1 METRTTSNGTTYQS
15 VELPAATTA
24 QSKSI
29 RFPRGGMNNG
39 YEVTNP
45 SIGYYWS
52 ATIVSGNQ
60 GFDFNSPEY
69 GYWYNV
75 ARLSSGSKSMI
86 SVRYVG
92 GSNLMNTGVY
102 KYLNTGCV
110 KSSSAVLDK
119 NRLTIHDKRNSKG
132 PLYIYIHTDKDEYRK
147 LEKKNVKVETI
158 SVGNTNLGGTKDYVG
173 TIEEKMGST
182 LSFEIAGNITSI
194 RVEEGDRV
202 SKGQLLATINPT
214 TVKEAHR
221 ATLTTLKQA
230 QDAYRRFLPLHQ
242 SGTISDMKWVEIESK
257 LEQAKAAE
265 SIARQQLSHSTLT
278 APFAGVIAAKNVD
291 LGTYVLPGQPVLKL
305 ANVAQVNAKISVP
318 ETEISHL
325 HVGDKVKLTVAA
337 LSGAIFRGTISE
349 KGIDANPISHTY
361 DVKVGITNP
370 QGRLLPGMVCNAQVQ
385 GSAATPS
392 HITVPPQSIELD
404 VDNSRFVWT
413 VVNGKAHQQP
423 VTTGDFEGDG
433 IVILSGLKAGDQV
446 IINGQQKVSE
456 GMNVDTAKS
465 DNR

>member
-1 METRTTSNGTTYQS
+1 MNTMRITATITTT
-15 VELPAATTA
+15 
-24 QSKSI
+24 I
-29 RFPRGGMNNG
+29 MMRFPSEIETMNDV
-39 YEVTNP
+39 E
-45 SIGYYWS
+45 
-52 ATIVSGNQ
+52 IVVEEEELFFLSFLILFFLCIQ
-60 GFDFNSPEY
+60 LKFIPLHYLFKKQQ
-69 GYWYNV
+69 NV
-75 ARLSSGSKSMI
+75 INMKQKDVITGWLVAFIISCMMLAGCTEKS
-86 SVRYVG
+86 
-92 GSNLMNTGVY
+92 
-102 KYLNTGCV
+102 
-110 KSSSAVLDK
+110 
-119 NRLTIHDKRNSKG
+119 
-132 PLYIYIHTDKDEYRK
+132 RK

-158 SVGNTNLGGTKDYVG
+158 FVGNTNLGGTKDYVG

-202 SKGQLLATINPT
+202 SKGQLLATINPI

-305 ANVAQVNAKISVP
+305 ANVAQVNAKVSVP
-318 ETEISHL
+318 EAEISHL

-433 IVILSGLKAGDQV
+433 IAILSGLKAGDQV

>member
-1 METRTTSNGTTYQS
+1 MEQ
-15 VELPAATTA
+15 
-24 QSKSI
+24 
-29 RFPRGGMNNG
+29 
-39 YEVTNP
+39 
-45 SIGYYWS
+45 
-52 ATIVSGNQ
+52 
-60 GFDFNSPEY
+60 FDST
-69 GYWYNV
+69 
-75 ARLSSGSKSMI
+75 LSSVIDSTLGLRCRLFGCFFIFLILFFLCIQLKFIPLHYLFKKQQNVINMKQKDVITGWLVAFII
-86 SVRYVG
+86 SCMM
-92 GSNLMNTGVY
+92 L
-102 KYLNTGCV
+102 TGCTE
-110 KSSSAVLDK
+110 KS
-119 NRLTIHDKRNSKG
+119 
-132 PLYIYIHTDKDEYRK
+132 RK

-305 ANVAQVNAKISVP
+305 ANVAQVNAKVSVP
-318 ETEISHL
+318 EAEISHL

-385 GSAATPS
+385 GSAATPF
-392 HITVPPQSIELD
+392 HITVPSQSIELD

>member
-1 METRTTSNGTTYQS
+1 MAKIQIKSEKLTPFGGFFRVMEQ
-15 VELPAATTA
+15 
-24 QSKSI
+24 
-29 RFPRGGMNNG
+29 
-39 YEVTNP
+39 
-45 SIGYYWS
+45 
-52 ATIVSGNQ
+52 
-60 GFDFNSPEY
+60 FDST
-69 GYWYNV
+69 
-75 ARLSSGSKSMI
+75 LSSVIDSTLGLRCRLFGCFFIFLILFFLCIQLKFIPLHYLFKKQQNVINMKQKDVITGWLVAFIISCMMLAGCTEKS
-86 SVRYVG
+86 
-92 GSNLMNTGVY
+92 
-102 KYLNTGCV
+102 
-110 KSSSAVLDK
+110 
-119 NRLTIHDKRNSKG
+119 
-132 PLYIYIHTDKDEYRK
+132 RK

-221 ATLTTLKQA
+221 ATLTTLKQT

-305 ANVAQVNAKISVP
+305 ANVAQVNAKVSVP
-318 ETEISHL
+318 EAEISHL

>member
-1 METRTTSNGTTYQS
+1 MEQ
-15 VELPAATTA
+15 
-24 QSKSI
+24 
-29 RFPRGGMNNG
+29 
-39 YEVTNP
+39 
-45 SIGYYWS
+45 
-52 ATIVSGNQ
+52 
-60 GFDFNSPEY
+60 FDST
-69 GYWYNV
+69 
-75 ARLSSGSKSMI
+75 LSSVIDSTLGLRCRLFGCFFIFLILFFLCIQLKFIPLHYLFKKQQNVINMKQKDVITGWLVAFII
-86 SVRYVG
+86 SCMM
-92 GSNLMNTGVY
+92 L
-102 KYLNTGCV
+102 TGCTE
-110 KSSSAVLDK
+110 KS
-119 NRLTIHDKRNSKG
+119 
-132 PLYIYIHTDKDEYRK
+132 RK

-230 QDAYRRFLPLHQ
+230 QDAYRRFRPLHQ

-291 LGTYVLPGQPVLKL
+291 FGTYVLPGQPVLKL

-318 ETEISHL
+318 EAEISHL

>member
-1 METRTTSNGTTYQS
+1 MALL
-15 VELPAATTA
+15 V
-24 QSKSI
+24 
-29 RFPRGGMNNG
+29 
-39 YEVTNP
+39 
-45 SIGYYWS
+45 
-52 ATIVSGNQ
+52 
-60 GFDFNSPEY
+60 
-69 GYWYNV
+69 
-75 ARLSSGSKSMI
+75 GSM
-86 SVRYVG
+86 V
-92 GSNLMNTGVY
+92 L
-102 KYLNTGCV
+102 TGC
-110 KSSSAVLDK
+110 
-119 NRLTIHDKRNSKG
+119 SKQA
-132 PLYIYIHTDKDEYRK
+132 RK
-147 LEKKNVKVETI
+147 TEKAPVKVEIFT
-158 SVGNTNLGGTKDYVG
+158 VGTNAEGKTKDYVG
-173 TIEEKMGST
+173 TIEEKTGST
-182 LSFEIAGNITSI
+182 LSFELGGNITSI
-194 RVEEGDRV
+194 RVDEGDKV
-202 SKGQLLATINPT
+202 SKGQVLATINPT
-214 TVKEAHR
+214 TLTEAHR
-221 ATLTTLKQA
+221 SAVSTLNQA
-230 QDAYRRFLPLHQ
+230 QDAYRRFLPLHKA
-242 SGTISDMKWVEIESK
+242 GTISDIKWVEIESK

-305 ANVAQVNAKISVP
+305 ANVAQVNAKVSVP
-318 ETEISHL
+318 EAEISHL

-404 VDNSRFVWT
+404 ADNSRFVWT

>member
-1 METRTTSNGTTYQS
+1 MYLSFLILFFLCIQLKFIPLHYLYKKQQKVINMKQKDVITGW
-15 VELPAATTA
+15 L
-24 QSKSI
+24 
-29 RFPRGGMNNG
+29 
-39 YEVTNP
+39 
-45 SIGYYWS
+45 
-52 ATIVSGNQ
+52 
-60 GFDFNSPEY
+60 
-69 GYWYNV
+69 V
-75 ARLSSGSKSMI
+75 AFII
-86 SVRYVG
+86 SCMM
-92 GSNLMNTGVY
+92 L
-102 KYLNTGCV
+102 TGCTE
-110 KSSSAVLDK
+110 KAK
-119 NRLTIHDKRNSKG
+119 K
-132 PLYIYIHTDKDEYRK
+132 P
-147 LEKKNVKVETI
+147 EKKIMKVETI

-202 SKGQLLATINPT
+202 NKGQLLATINPT

-278 APFAGVIAAKNVD
+278 APFTGVIAAKNVD

-305 ANVAQVNAKISVP
+305 ANVAQVNAKVSVP
-318 ETEISHL
+318 EAEISHL

-337 LSGAIFRGTISE
+337 LSGAIFWGTISE

-385 GSAATPS
+385 GSATTPFYL
-392 HITVPPQSIELD
+392 IVPPQSVELD

-456 GMNVDTAKS
+456 GMKVDTTKR

>member
-1 METRTTSNGTTYQS
+1 MIITATITTTIMMRFPSEIETMNS
-15 VELPAATTA
+15 VEIVVVEEELFFLSFLILFFLCIQLKFIPLHYLFKKQQNVINMKQKDVITGWLVAFIISCMMLAGCTE
-24 QSKSI
+24 KS
-29 RFPRGGMNNG
+29 
-39 YEVTNP
+39 
-45 SIGYYWS
+45 
-52 ATIVSGNQ
+52 
-60 GFDFNSPEY
+60 
-69 GYWYNV
+69 
-75 ARLSSGSKSMI
+75 
-86 SVRYVG
+86 
-92 GSNLMNTGVY
+92 
-102 KYLNTGCV
+102 
-110 KSSSAVLDK
+110 
-119 NRLTIHDKRNSKG
+119 
-132 PLYIYIHTDKDEYRK
+132 RK

-158 SVGNTNLGGTKDYVG
+158 FVGNTNLGGTKDYVG

-202 SKGQLLATINPT
+202 SKGQLLATINPI

-230 QDAYRRFLPLHQ
+230 QDAYRRFQPLHQ

-305 ANVAQVNAKISVP
+305 ANVAQVNAKVSVP
-318 ETEISHL
+318 EAEISHL

-465 DNR
+465 NNR

>member
-1 METRTTSNGTTYQS
+1 MEQ
-15 VELPAATTA
+15 
-24 QSKSI
+24 
-29 RFPRGGMNNG
+29 
-39 YEVTNP
+39 
-45 SIGYYWS
+45 
-52 ATIVSGNQ
+52 
-60 GFDFNSPEY
+60 FDST
-69 GYWYNV
+69 
-75 ARLSSGSKSMI
+75 LSSVIDSTLGLRCRLFGCFFIFLILFFLCIQLKFIPLHYLFKKQQNVINMKQKDVITGWLVAFII
-86 SVRYVG
+86 SCMM
-92 GSNLMNTGVY
+92 L
-102 KYLNTGCV
+102 TGCTE
-110 KSSSAVLDK
+110 KS
-119 NRLTIHDKRNSKG
+119 
-132 PLYIYIHTDKDEYRK
+132 RK

-242 SGTISDMKWVEIESK
+242 SGTISDMKWVEIGSK

-318 ETEISHL
+318 EAEISHL

>member
-1 METRTTSNGTTYQS
+1 MEQ
-15 VELPAATTA
+15 
-24 QSKSI
+24 
-29 RFPRGGMNNG
+29 
-39 YEVTNP
+39 
-45 SIGYYWS
+45 
-52 ATIVSGNQ
+52 
-60 GFDFNSPEY
+60 FDST
-69 GYWYNV
+69 
-75 ARLSSGSKSMI
+75 LSSVIDSTLGLRCRLFGCFFIFLILFFLCIQLKFIPLHYLFKKQQNVINMKQKDVITGWLVAFIISCMMLAGCTEKS
-86 SVRYVG
+86 
-92 GSNLMNTGVY
+92 
-102 KYLNTGCV
+102 
-110 KSSSAVLDK
+110 
-119 NRLTIHDKRNSKG
+119 
-132 PLYIYIHTDKDEYRK
+132 RK

-214 TVKEAHR
+214 TMKEANR

-242 SGTISDMKWVEIESK
+242 SGTISDMKWVEIGSK

-318 ETEISHL
+318 EAEISHL

-385 GSAATPS
+385 GSAATPF
-392 HITVPPQSIELD
+392 HITVPSQSIELD

>member
-1 METRTTSNGTTYQS
+1 MEQ
-15 VELPAATTA
+15 
-24 QSKSI
+24 
-29 RFPRGGMNNG
+29 
-39 YEVTNP
+39 
-45 SIGYYWS
+45 
-52 ATIVSGNQ
+52 
-60 GFDFNSPEY
+60 FDST
-69 GYWYNV
+69 
-75 ARLSSGSKSMI
+75 LSSVIDSTLGLRCRLFGCFFIFLILFFLCIQLKFIPLHYLFKKQQNVINMKQKDVITGWLVAFII
-86 SVRYVG
+86 SCMM
-92 GSNLMNTGVY
+92 L
-102 KYLNTGCV
+102 TGCTE
-110 KSSSAVLDK
+110 KS
-119 NRLTIHDKRNSKG
+119 
-132 PLYIYIHTDKDEYRK
+132 RK

-230 QDAYRRFLPLHQ
+230 QDAYRRFRPLHQ
-242 SGTISDMKWVEIESK
+242 SGTISDMKWVEIGSK

-318 ETEISHL
+318 EAEISHL

>member
-1 METRTTSNGTTYQS
+1 MIITATITTT
-15 VELPAATTA
+15 
-24 QSKSI
+24 I
-29 RFPRGGMNNG
+29 MMRFPSEIETMNDV
-39 YEVTNP
+39 E
-45 SIGYYWS
+45 
-52 ATIVSGNQ
+52 IVVEEEELFFLSFLILFFLCIQ
-60 GFDFNSPEY
+60 LKFIPLHYLFKKQQ
-69 GYWYNV
+69 NV
-75 ARLSSGSKSMI
+75 INMKQKDVITGWLVAFII
-86 SVRYVG
+86 SCMM
-92 GSNLMNTGVY
+92 L
-102 KYLNTGCV
+102 TGCTE
-110 KSSSAVLDK
+110 K
-119 NRLTIHDKRNSKG
+119 N
-132 PLYIYIHTDKDEYRK
+132 RK

-305 ANVAQVNAKISVP
+305 ANVAQVNAKVSVP
-318 ETEISHL
+318 EAEISHL

-337 LSGAIFRGTISE
+337 LSGAIFWGTISE

-385 GSAATPS
+385 GSATTPFYL
-392 HITVPPQSIELD
+392 IVPPQSVELD

>member
-1 METRTTSNGTTYQS
+1 MEQ
-15 VELPAATTA
+15 
-24 QSKSI
+24 
-29 RFPRGGMNNG
+29 
-39 YEVTNP
+39 
-45 SIGYYWS
+45 
-52 ATIVSGNQ
+52 
-60 GFDFNSPEY
+60 FDST
-69 GYWYNV
+69 
-75 ARLSSGSKSMI
+75 LSSVIDSTLGLRCRLFGCFFIFLILFFLCIQLKFIPLHYLFKKQQNVINMKQKDVITGWFVAFIISCMMLAGCTEKS
-86 SVRYVG
+86 
-92 GSNLMNTGVY
+92 
-102 KYLNTGCV
+102 
-110 KSSSAVLDK
+110 
-119 NRLTIHDKRNSKG
+119 
-132 PLYIYIHTDKDEYRK
+132 RK

-230 QDAYRRFLPLHQ
+230 QDAYRRFRPLHQ

-385 GSAATPS
+385 GSAATPF
-392 HITVPPQSIELD
+392 HITVPSQSIELD

>member
-1 METRTTSNGTTYQS
+1 MEQ
-15 VELPAATTA
+15 
-24 QSKSI
+24 
-29 RFPRGGMNNG
+29 
-39 YEVTNP
+39 
-45 SIGYYWS
+45 
-52 ATIVSGNQ
+52 
-60 GFDFNSPEY
+60 FDST
-69 GYWYNV
+69 
-75 ARLSSGSKSMI
+75 LSSVIDSTLGLRCRLFGCFFIFLILFFLCIQLKFIPLHYLFKKQQNVINMKQKDVITGWLVAFIISCMMLAGCTEKS
-86 SVRYVG
+86 
-92 GSNLMNTGVY
+92 
-102 KYLNTGCV
+102 
-110 KSSSAVLDK
+110 
-119 NRLTIHDKRNSKG
+119 
-132 PLYIYIHTDKDEYRK
+132 RK

-305 ANVAQVNAKISVP
+305 ANVAQVNAKVSVP
-318 ETEISHL
+318 EAEISHL
-325 HVGDKVKLTVAA
+325 HVGDKVKLMVAA

-385 GSAATPS
+385 GSAATPF
-392 HITVPPQSIELD
+392 HITVPSQSIELD

>member
-1 METRTTSNGTTYQS
+1 MEQ
-15 VELPAATTA
+15 
-24 QSKSI
+24 
-29 RFPRGGMNNG
+29 
-39 YEVTNP
+39 
-45 SIGYYWS
+45 
-52 ATIVSGNQ
+52 
-60 GFDFNSPEY
+60 FDST
-69 GYWYNV
+69 
-75 ARLSSGSKSMI
+75 LSSVIDSTLGLRCRLFGCFFIFLILFFLCIQLKFIPLHYLCKKQQNVINMKQKDVITGWLVAFIISCMMLAGCTEKS
-86 SVRYVG
+86 
-92 GSNLMNTGVY
+92 
-102 KYLNTGCV
+102 
-110 KSSSAVLDK
+110 
-119 NRLTIHDKRNSKG
+119 
-132 PLYIYIHTDKDEYRK
+132 RK

-214 TVKEAHR
+214 TMKEAHR

-305 ANVAQVNAKISVP
+305 ANVAQVNAKVSVP
-318 ETEISHL
+318 EAEISHL

-385 GSAATPS
+385 GSAATPF
-392 HITVPPQSIELD
+392 HITVPSQSIELD

>member
-1 METRTTSNGTTYQS
+1 MEDVIETMNR
-15 VELPAATTA
+15 VE
-24 QSKSI
+24 
-29 RFPRGGMNNG
+29 
-39 YEVTNP
+39 
-45 SIGYYWS
+45 
-52 ATIVSGNQ
+52 IVVKEEEELFFLSFLILFSLCIQLKFIPLHYLYKKQQKVINMKQKDVITG
-60 GFDFNSPEY
+60 
-69 GYWYNV
+69 WLV
-75 ARLSSGSKSMI
+75 AFII
-86 SVRYVG
+86 SCMM
-92 GSNLMNTGVY
+92 L
-102 KYLNTGCV
+102 TGCTE
-110 KSSSAVLDK
+110 KAK
-119 NRLTIHDKRNSKG
+119 K
-132 PLYIYIHTDKDEYRK
+132 P
-147 LEKKNVKVETI
+147 EKKIMKVETI

-202 SKGQLLATINPT
+202 NKGQLLATINPT

-278 APFAGVIAAKNVD
+278 APFTGVIAAKNVD

-305 ANVAQVNAKISVP
+305 ANVAQVNAKVSVP
-318 ETEISHL
+318 EAEISHL

-337 LSGAIFRGTISE
+337 LSGAIFWGTISE

-385 GSAATPS
+385 GSATTPFYL
-392 HITVPPQSIELD
+392 IVPPQSVELD

-456 GMNVDTAKS
+456 GMKVDTTKR

>member
-1 METRTTSNGTTYQS
+1 MEQ
-15 VELPAATTA
+15 
-24 QSKSI
+24 
-29 RFPRGGMNNG
+29 
-39 YEVTNP
+39 
-45 SIGYYWS
+45 
-52 ATIVSGNQ
+52 
-60 GFDFNSPEY
+60 FDST
-69 GYWYNV
+69 
-75 ARLSSGSKSMI
+75 LSSVIDSTLGLRCRLFGCFFIFLILFFLCIQLKFIPLHYLFKKQQNVINMKQKDVITGWLVAFIISCMMLAGCTEKS
-86 SVRYVG
+86 
-92 GSNLMNTGVY
+92 
-102 KYLNTGCV
+102 
-110 KSSSAVLDK
+110 
-119 NRLTIHDKRNSKG
+119 
-132 PLYIYIHTDKDEYRK
+132 RK

-214 TVKEAHR
+214 TMKEAHR

-305 ANVAQVNAKISVP
+305 ANVAQVNAKVSVP
-318 ETEISHL
+318 EAEISHL

-385 GSAATPS
+385 GSAATPF
-392 HITVPPQSIELD
+392 HITVPSQSIELD

>member
-1 METRTTSNGTTYQS
+1 MEQ
-15 VELPAATTA
+15 
-24 QSKSI
+24 
-29 RFPRGGMNNG
+29 
-39 YEVTNP
+39 
-45 SIGYYWS
+45 
-52 ATIVSGNQ
+52 
-60 GFDFNSPEY
+60 FDST
-69 GYWYNV
+69 
-75 ARLSSGSKSMI
+75 LSSVIDSTLGLRCRLFGCFFIFLILFFLCIQLKFIPLHYLFKKQQNVINMKQKDVITGWLVAFII
-86 SVRYVG
+86 SCMM
-92 GSNLMNTGVY
+92 LA
-102 KYLNTGCV
+102 GCTE
-110 KSSSAVLDK
+110 KSS
-119 NRLTIHDKRNSKG
+119 
-132 PLYIYIHTDKDEYRK
+132 K

-242 SGTISDMKWVEIESK
+242 SGTISDMKWVEIGSK

-318 ETEISHL
+318 EAEISHL

>member
-1 METRTTSNGTTYQS
+1 MENVIETMNS
-15 VELPAATTA
+15 VE
-24 QSKSI
+24 
-29 RFPRGGMNNG
+29 
-39 YEVTNP
+39 
-45 SIGYYWS
+45 
-52 ATIVSGNQ
+52 IVVVEEELFFLSFLILFFLCIQ
-60 GFDFNSPEY
+60 LKFIPLHYLFKKQQ
-69 GYWYNV
+69 NV
-75 ARLSSGSKSMI
+75 INMKQKYVITGWLVAFII
-86 SVRYVG
+86 SCMM
-92 GSNLMNTGVY
+92 LA
-102 KYLNTGCV
+102 GCTE
-110 KSSSAVLDK
+110 KSS
-119 NRLTIHDKRNSKG
+119 
-132 PLYIYIHTDKDEYRK
+132 K

-291 LGTYVLPGQPVLKL
+291 LGTYVLPGQPALKL
-305 ANVAQVNAKISVP
+305 ANVAQVNAKVSVP
-318 ETEISHL
+318 EAEISHL

-385 GSAATPS
+385 GCAATPS

-404 VDNSRFVWT
+404 IDNSRFVWT

>member
-1 METRTTSNGTTYQS
+1 MEQ
-15 VELPAATTA
+15 
-24 QSKSI
+24 
-29 RFPRGGMNNG
+29 
-39 YEVTNP
+39 
-45 SIGYYWS
+45 
-52 ATIVSGNQ
+52 
-60 GFDFNSPEY
+60 FDST
-69 GYWYNV
+69 
-75 ARLSSGSKSMI
+75 LSSVIDSTLGLRCRLFGCFFIFLILFFLCIQLKFIPLHYLFKKQQNVINMKQKDVITGWLVAFIISCMMLAGCTEKS
-86 SVRYVG
+86 
-92 GSNLMNTGVY
+92 
-102 KYLNTGCV
+102 
-110 KSSSAVLDK
+110 
-119 NRLTIHDKRNSKG
+119 
-132 PLYIYIHTDKDEYRK
+132 RK

-242 SGTISDMKWVEIESK
+242 SGTISDMKWVEIGSK

-305 ANVAQVNAKISVP
+305 ANVAQVNAKVSVP
-318 ETEISHL
+318 EAEISHL